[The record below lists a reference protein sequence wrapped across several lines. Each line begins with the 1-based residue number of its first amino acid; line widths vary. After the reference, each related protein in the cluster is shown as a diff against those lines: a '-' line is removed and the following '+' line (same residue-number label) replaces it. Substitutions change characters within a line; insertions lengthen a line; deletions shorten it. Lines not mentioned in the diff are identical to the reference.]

1 MYENID
7 GIFHKISFSLNK
19 VMPKLHT
26 SFLTLVQ
33 LEIMKLVPSP
43 TLLSSSKT
51 RRALTDRLGPG
62 NSTCNNPPV
71 NGANISSPEFGACH
85 NSPPGIFFTLKPRR
99 FCSVIK
105 LSPNLIAVG
114 WLNLFILYF
123 IGNFWS
129 WNQDEDVFFFYIF

>member
-1 MYENID
+1 MSKKANFD
-7 GIFHKISFSLNK
+7 
-19 VMPKLHT
+19 
-26 SFLTLVQ
+26 
-33 LEIMKLVPSP
+33 
-43 TLLSSSKT
+43 LSSFGGKFKAIPFINNLSVLYTLDYNT
-51 RRALTDRLGPG
+51 RRNDAFKKSVSCRVTDCQRQS

-71 NGANISSPEFGACH
+71 NGANISRAEFGGGGACH

-129 WNQDEDVFFFYIF
+129 WNQDGDVFFFYIF